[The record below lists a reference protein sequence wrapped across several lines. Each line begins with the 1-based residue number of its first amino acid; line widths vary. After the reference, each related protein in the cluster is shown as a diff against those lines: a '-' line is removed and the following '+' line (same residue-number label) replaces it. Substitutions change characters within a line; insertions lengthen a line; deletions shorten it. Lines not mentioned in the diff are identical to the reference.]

1 MDPATIVVS
10 LVLGSGMFV
19 TATLSILSYAR
30 SGKKTDS
37 EIDLNKSEEQINQER
52 WWTDQINDLRLKL
65 NAEYLSS
72 EKQNGMIRQLRKEL
86 NQVKDF
92 FRDEHTP
99 WDRSAQIEIERL
111 GGHIGPPPA
120 LHVNGDGPA
129 KQIQE

>member
-10 LVLGSGMFV
+10 LVLGTGMFV
-19 TATLSILSYAR
+19 TSGLSVMSYAR

-37 EIDLNKSEEQINQER
+37 EINLNKSEEQINQER
-52 WWTDQINDLRLKL
+52 WWTDQINDLRAKL

-72 EKQNGMIRQLRKEL
+72 EEQNRLIRQLRKEL

-92 FRDEHTP
+92 FRDQHTP
-99 WDRSAQIEIERL
+99 WDRSAQVEIERL

-120 LHVNGDGPA
+120 LRVNGDGNH
-129 KQIQE
+129 K